1 MAIWGKTSGAESRPK
16 SLPMDSNS
24 GYSREFVTS
33 TSKGW
38 VMQPGTASTAT
49 GNDNVN
55 ADPEILV
62 AIRNLS
68 VNFKSGNLL
77 SFDIDDAQLADTGI
91 FDIRLTFDE
100 PMSVTS
106 ASVTANANTVPP
118 NQTVTNKAYILL
130 SRLGGTDMVEDSTV
144 LMAYLTKQGFAAA
157 DGDRGG
163 SGTNTLTFRGILQS
177 ADAGFLA
184 FTDSNLHLNGTATI
198 QSDSETFSGV
208 LLEGSSDDSLVLDAS
223 AGARKTIAGAV
234 TDSATI
240 TVDGGS
246 GTVVVGQVVTVNG
259 EGSAPAASITSN
271 NGINATDTSGSTDN
285 TITVLTVTDA
295 TNFILSENVTIA
307 DNINLLFSVNAGEGI
322 EQNSVSMTTEGADG
336 ATSVVGGTA
345 YRTGF
350 GLDTIVGRVSLL
362 EDTAQTGSG
371 NSHLVNEDDSGSK
384 FSAEEFTTDQAGLVL
399 DETEQAGSASGSAF
413 ILKSVTTA

>member
-1 MAIWGKTSGAESRPK
+1 MAIWGKTSGEESRPK

-24 GYSREFVTS
+24 IYSREFVTA

-38 VMQPGTASTAT
+38 VMQPGLASAAT
-49 GNDNVN
+49 GNDNAA

-77 SFDIDDAQLADTGI
+77 SIDFADGAVADSGTFDLV
-91 FDIRLTFDE
+91 LTFDE
-100 PMSVTS
+100 EITVTS
-106 ASVTANANTVPP
+106 ATRTANQVI
-118 NQTVTNKAYILL
+118 TNKVFILL
-130 SRLGGTDMVEDSTV
+130 DELGATDMVSDGT
-144 LMAYLTKQGFAAA
+144 MACQYLS
-157 DGDRGG
+157 G
-163 SGTNTLTFRGILQS
+163 SGTNTLTFRGVRSQN
-177 ADAGFLA
+177 AAGFLA
-184 FTDSNLHLNGTATI
+184 FADDNIHVNGTATL

-208 LLEGSSDDSLVLDAS
+208 LLEGTSDDSLVLDAS

-246 GTVVVGQVVTVNG
+246 GTVAVGQVVTVNG

-285 TITVLTVTDA
+285 TITVATVTSA
-295 TNFILSENVTIA
+295 TVFILSENVTIA
-307 DNINLLFSVNAGEGI
+307 DNVNLLFSTNGGEGI
-322 EQNSVSMTTEGADG
+322 EQNSISMNLEGADG
-336 ATSVVGGTA
+336 ATSVVGESA

-350 GLDTIVGRVSLL
+350 GVDTIVGRVAML
-362 EDTAQTGSG
+362 EENDQFIINEDGSG
-371 NSHLVNEDDSGSK
+371 TK
-384 FSAEEFTTDQAGLVL
+384 FSAEEFTTDVAGLVL
-399 DETEQAGSASGSAF
+399 DETKTAGSASGSAF
-413 ILKSVTTA
+413 ILKGVTTL